1 MPRTRKW
8 RSLGDHTVGYIRER
22 FADVQV
28 AFSLTPAKL
37 KELWIIPLGFVLI
50 TGVSALVAW
59 LLSKVFRLKKSQ
71 T

>member
-1 MPRTRKW
+1 MALRYPRLST
-8 RSLGDHTVGYIRER
+8 SAND
-22 FADVQV
+22 DQV

-59 LLSKVFRLKKSQ
+59 ILSKVFRLKKSQ

>member
-1 MPRTRKW
+1 MAPHYPRLST
-8 RSLGDHTVGYIRER
+8 STNN
-22 FADVQV
+22 QV

-59 LLSKVFRLKKSQ
+59 ILSKVFRLKKSQ